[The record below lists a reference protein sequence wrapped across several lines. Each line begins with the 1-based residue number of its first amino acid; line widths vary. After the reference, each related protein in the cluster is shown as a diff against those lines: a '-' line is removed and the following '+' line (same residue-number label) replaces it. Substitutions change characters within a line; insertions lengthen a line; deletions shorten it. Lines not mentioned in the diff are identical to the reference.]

1 MSDIGKL
8 TMDDT
13 YFFCCDMQEKFR
25 GVISQFKEIVVVV
38 DRLLKAA
45 KILNIPVVVT
55 EQTKFSMVVPE
66 VYEKISTT
74 NRKSIVLFGIEAHV
88 CVLQTALDLRQKG
101 YNVYVIA
108 DAISSRSRVDR
119 LFAIERMRQ
128 SGIFITTYESVLLGL
143 IGDSKNAKFKDI
155 QKLILELP
163 PDSKLL

>member
-1 MSDIGKL
+1 MKSNEGLGNTI
-8 TMDDT
+8 T
-13 YFFCCDMQEKFR
+13 E
-25 GVISQFKEIVVVV
+25 
-38 DRLLKAA
+38 
-45 KILNIPVVVT
+45 LNIT
-55 EQTKFSMVVPE
+55 ECLQHDHSLPIVQKTKFSMVVPE

-128 SGIFITTYESVLLGL
+128 SGIFITTYESMLLGL
-143 IGDSKNAKFKDI
+143 VGDSKNAKFKDI